1 MKDFFKE
8 NKVVTWLIIISILI
22 CLIPIS
28 CYIIK
33 FAGHRLSNDPAVWG
47 TFGDYLGGTINTIL
61 SLSSL
66 IILAILTSSINK
78 QSNAENKKNSFLLR
92 RLDSFDQLS
101 SYLDKIGCI
110 TVYVGTVLNENKVTK
125 KLSDEHE
132 VMRLKEYRHT
142 LIEITVYLG
151 TFRQRYGHLYEYDFY
166 STEYL
171 ELLKSSDKFKDL
183 FDTIILIINGK
194 DNHKEIISDDYEKFT
209 TKFDQV
215 LINLSKELK

>member
-1 MKDFFKE
+1 MKDFFNE
-8 NKVVTWLIIISILI
+8 NRIVSLLIIISVII
-22 CLIPIS
+22 CLIPIT

-33 FAGHRLSNDPAVWG
+33 FSGHALSDDPIVWG
-47 TFGDYLGGTINTIL
+47 TFGDFLGGTINTIL
-61 SLSSL
+61 SMSSL
-66 IILAILTSSINK
+66 VILAILTSSINK

-101 SYLDKIGCI
+101 SYLDKIGHI
-110 TVYVGTVLNENKVTK
+110 TIYVSTVLNENKVTK
-125 KLSDEHE
+125 KLSDEHDILK
-132 VMRLKEYRHT
+132 LKEYRHS

-171 ELLKSSDKFKDL
+171 DLLKSSDKFKDL
-183 FDTIILIINGK
+183 FDTMILIINGK

-209 TKFDQV
+209 KKFDQV
-215 LINLSKELK
+215 LKNLSKELK